1 MILAGDTG
9 GTKTRLALYEA
20 EGKKFRRLQTETFA
34 SRDYPGLEDV
44 IRKFL
49 EKHHASVSKACFGV
63 PGPVVN
69 GEAKT
74 TNLPWK
80 LKEDQIARTV
90 GIPALRLVNDLVATT
105 AAIPYFTPDD
115 LFILHEGKPEKPQS
129 LCAVLAP
136 GTGLGEAFLYHDG
149 AGYHVLASE
158 GGHADFAPNSEIEIK
173 LLEYLKRK
181 HSHVSYERV
190 LCGPGLF
197 NIYTFLRDAGYAP
210 EPPELAAR
218 FKGNDPAAVIS
229 EAGLASEFPICVKS
243 LDIFASIL
251 GAQAGNLVLTM
262 LATGGVYLGGGI
274 PPKILRKLTEGGTLA
289 AYFDKG
295 RLSDLVQNTP
305 LYVIRDDHAALLGA
319 ASLAAEL
326 P

>member
-20 EGKKFRRLQTETFA
+20 EGGKFRRLHTETFV
-34 SRDYPGLEDV
+34 SRDYSGLEVV
-44 IRKFL
+44 IQKFL
-49 EKHHASVSKACFGV
+49 EKHHVSVRQACFGV

-80 LKEDQIARTV
+80 LNENQIARTV
-90 GIPALRLVNDLVATT
+90 GIPAIRLVNDLVATT
-105 AAIPYFTPDD
+105 AAIPYFAADD
-115 LFILHEGKPEKPQS
+115 LVVLHEGKAEKNKAI
-129 LCAVLAP
+129 CAVLAP

-149 AGYHVLASE
+149 ARYHVLASE
-158 GGHADFAPNSEIEIK
+158 GGHVDFAPNSEMEIK
-173 LLEYLKRK
+173 LLQHLKK
-181 HSHVSYERV
+181 NHSHVSYERV

-197 NIYTFLRDAGYAP
+197 NIYTFLRDTGNAP

-218 FKGNDPAAVIS
+218 FDGNDPSAVIS
-229 EAGLASEFPICVKS
+229 QAGLAGEFSICVKT

-274 PPKILRKLTEGGTLA
+274 PPKILKKLTEGGTLA

-295 RLSDLVQNTP
+295 RLSDLVKNTP

-326 P
+326 

>member
-20 EGKKFRRLQTETFA
+20 EGEKFRRLHTETFV
-34 SRDYPGLEDV
+34 SRDYLGLEDI
-44 IRKFL
+44 IRLFL
-49 EKHHASVSKACFGV
+49 DKHHVAVSKACFGV
-63 PGPVVN
+63 PGPVGD
-69 GEAKT
+69 GEAIT

-80 LKEDQIARTV
+80 LKESQIARAV
-90 GIPALRLVNDLVATT
+90 GIPAIRLVNDLVAAT

-136 GTGLGEAFLYHDG
+136 GTGLGEAFLFHDG
-149 AGYHVLASE
+149 ARHHVFASE
-158 GGHADFAPNSEIEIK
+158 GGHADFAPNREIEIK
-173 LLEYLKRK
+173 LLEHLKKK

-190 LCGPGLF
+190 LCGPGLL
-197 NIYTFLRDAGYAP
+197 NIYSFLKETGR
-210 EPPELAAR
+210 ETVPPELAAR
-218 FKGNDPAAVIS
+218 LKGQDPSAVIS
-229 EAGLASEFPICVKS
+229 EAGLAGEFAICVKA

-274 PPKILRKLTEGGTLA
+274 PPKILKKLTEGGTLA

-295 RLSDLVQNTP
+295 RLSDLVKNTP

-319 ASLAAEL
+319 ASLATEL
-326 P
+326 S